1 MLRSHRSHFS
11 RKRSRKAWF
20 LRAIHCGAGRS
31 ARPVA
36 CAKIFNQ
43 YLLKAALRT
52 PSLPIYDQSRYKSD
66 DKRIVLLSYRSY
78 SHRWKY

>member
-43 YLLKAALRT
+43 YLLKAALLT
-52 PSLPIYDQSRYKSD
+52 PSLSTTGRDTKATINIS
-66 DKRIVLLSYRSY
+66 SYFR
-78 SHRWKY
+78 R